1 MRMLT
6 DETGAALHDA
16 TPVTALGA
24 PPETWRPDVDT
35 WYQSGSND
43 THVVFAR
50 HRPAAESFYTDGAGT
65 VFSGIRWTNPVTSIE
80 TLVFSA
86 ADLAL
91 NCTQPAAA
99 SRRRQVDMAAPR
111 EERGPDTAV
120 DGAAASGSG
129 GREAMLQEEQLVVV
143 DAGGHLRLVTSH
155 TVRSLLQTSPNPTY
169 AP

>member
-24 PPETWRPDVDT
+24 PPDIWRPDVDT

-99 SRRRQVDMAAPR
+99 SRRRQVDMAAR
-111 EERGPDTAV
+111 EARGPDTAV
-120 DGAAASGSG
+120 VGAAASGSG

-143 DAGGHLRLVTSH
+143 DAGGHLRLVSSH